1 MISRRAL
8 IAAAGAS
15 LAPSGQAQAAS
26 SHRPFSFAAFG
37 CQPYRQEDLDDFDR
51 LIDEVGRRTAFGI
64 YVGDI
69 KSGSSRCED
78 GVYQDRLAR
87 LDRSRVP
94 IVYTPGDNEWTDC
107 HRQGDDPLER
117 LDYLRRVFFDRPD
130 QSRGRRRLRLET
142 QSAIQ
147 PAHTAFV
154 ENATWA
160 YGGIRFATLH
170 VVGSNDNAAVPQEQT
185 VRQAANL
192 AWLDRCFEL
201 ARAERAPAVVLA
213 WQADVFVA
221 PPSGQQSGFTV
232 LLDRLRDQTAA
243 FEGRVLVVHA
253 DSHRLASRRL
263 VDASGRETP
272 GLLLLQVMG
281 AEDLHGLRI
290 DVDTRE
296 PAIFAISPLLVPG
309 NARF

>member
-8 IAAAGAS
+8 IAAGGAA
-15 LAPSGQAQAAS
+15 LAPSGLAVARPS
-26 SHRPFSFAAFG
+26 YRPFSFAAFG
-37 CQPYRQEDLDDFDR
+37 CQPYRHEDLDDFDR
-51 LIDEVGRRTAFGI
+51 LIDEVGHRTAFGV

-78 GVYQDRLAR
+78 GVYQDRIAR

-117 LDYLRRVFFDRPD
+117 LDHLRRVFFDRPD
-130 QSRGRRRLRLET
+130 QSRGRRRMRLES
-142 QSAIQ
+142 QSLTQ
-147 PAHTAFV
+147 PAHAAFV

-160 YGGIRFATLH
+160 YGGVRFGTLH
-170 VVGSNDNAAVPQEQT
+170 VVGSNNNFAVPHEHA

-192 AWLDRCFEL
+192 AWLDRCFDL
-201 ARAERAPAVVLA
+201 AQAERAPAVVLC
-213 WQADVFVA
+213 WQADVFVDA
-221 PPSGQQSGFTV
+221 PSGQQSGFTA
-232 LLDRLRDQTAA
+232 LLDRLRAQTAA

-253 DSHRLASRRL
+253 DSHRLGMRRL

-281 AEDLHGLRI
+281 AEDLHGMRI
-290 DVDTRE
+290 GVDASD
-296 PAIFAISPLLVPG
+296 PAVFTISPLLVPA
-309 NARF
+309 NRRF